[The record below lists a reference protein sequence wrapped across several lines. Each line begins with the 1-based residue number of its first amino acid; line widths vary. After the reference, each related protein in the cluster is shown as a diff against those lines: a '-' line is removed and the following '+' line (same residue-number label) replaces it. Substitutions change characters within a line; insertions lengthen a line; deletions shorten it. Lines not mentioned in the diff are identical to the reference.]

1 MAALSAS
8 EELIIKTRLTTR
20 TQVANGPAP
29 LTKLTR
35 RYRPKPPDAGDWV
48 DAVWRSLKPQPH

>member
-8 EELIIKTRLTTR
+8 EEAVIKTRLTTR

-35 RYRPKPPDAGDWV
+35 R
-48 DAVWRSLKPQPH
+48 